1 MKNDSLKGKID
12 PKLHVRKKV
21 AGGATGAMLGAA
33 VAGPIGAVIGGA
45 VGTMV
50 GGAAEQGLEIPK
62 RMSKRSKGTK
72 VQARARGGSARNG
85 SAVSMRAK
93 RSTGAKKPAMPLTR
107 KAARSKKGR
116 SKR

>member
-1 MKNDSLKGKID
+1 MRNNSLKGKTD

-45 VGTMV
+45 LGTV
-50 GGAAEQGLEIPK
+50 IGGAAEQGLEMPK
-62 RMSKRSKGTK
+62 RMSKRSTGTK
-72 VQARARGGSARNG
+72 VQARAGGGAGRKS

-93 RSTGAKKPAMPLTR
+93 RS
-107 KAARSKKGR
+107 GR
-116 SKR
+116 STTVKKRAMSGS